1 MTMLNKL
8 NALYE
13 ENIKTHIY
21 SKSLL
26 SPQIAEATQL
36 LINSLLRGN
45 KVIACGEGRSYI
57 NAQCLVANLLNR
69 YELKRPSFPSVLLS
83 LDSAVGST
91 FVSDN
96 TLEKLYQHQFNAIA
110 QQGDI
115 LVVFALLGNESNI
128 LNIITHAVN
137 KEINVIVLTGN
148 SNDHIQ
154 GILTEKD
161 LHISVPSS
169 KESRI
174 LENHLFIINSICE
187 LIDFKLFSHS

>member
-96 TLEKLYQHQFNAIA
+96 TLEKFYQHQFNAIA

-115 LVVFALLGNESNI
+115 LVVFAPLGNESNI

>member
-1 MTMLNKL
+1 MLNKL

-13 ENIKTHIY
+13 ENIKMHIY

>member
-1 MTMLNKL
+1 MLNKL

-91 FVSDN
+91 FISDN

-115 LVVFALLGNESNI
+115 LVVFAPLGNESNI

-169 KESRI
+169 KESQI

>member
-1 MTMLNKL
+1 MLNKL

-96 TLEKLYQHQFNAIA
+96 TLEKFYQHQFNAIA

-115 LVVFALLGNESNI
+115 LVVFAPLGNESNI

>member
-83 LDSAVGST
+83 LDSAVSST

-115 LVVFALLGNESNI
+115 LVVFAPLGNESNI

>member
-1 MTMLNKL
+1 MLNKL

-174 LENHLFIINSICE
+174 LENHLFIINIICE

>member
-115 LVVFALLGNESNI
+115 LVVFSPLGNESNI

-169 KESRI
+169 KEIRI